1 MDRLADLADLAVFAR
16 VAELRSFTAAAR
28 ALGLSKSAVSKQI
41 ARLEARLGA
50 PLLQRTTRQLT
61 LTETGRAVEGHAAR
75 LVAEAEAAEEA
86 AQDLLAAPR
95 GLLRVTLPV
104 SFGLGHVVPLMPEFL
119 RRYPDLRVDLIFDDK
134 FVDLYSG
141 NIDVALRIGNLPDSS
156 LTARR
161 LNVVTGITGAAPE
174 YLARRGRPEKP
185 ADLKQHECL
194 IYTNM
199 PDPEQWTYVERG
211 KRFAVPVSG
220 RMRSNNG
227 EALLAAA
234 LAGHGI
240 VRLPSFIAGQALKEG
255 GLVSLLDD
263 FELPAFGVHAVYP
276 AQRNPS
282 PKLRA
287 FVDFMAQAL
296 GPETPWDMLR
306 RQKNTPGPETTAG

>member
-16 VAELRSFTAAAR
+16 VAELRSFTAAAK

-41 ARLEARLGA
+41 ARLEARLGT
-50 PLLQRTTRQLT
+50 PLLQRTTRQLA
-61 LTETGRAVEGHAAR
+61 LTETGHAVQGHAAR
-75 LVAEAEAAEEA
+75 LVAEAEAAEEV
-86 AQDLLAAPR
+86 AQDLIAAPR
-95 GLLRVTLPV
+95 GLLRVTLPI

-119 RRYPDLRVDLIFDDK
+119 RRYPDLRLDLIFDDK

-161 LNVVTGITGAAPE
+161 LNVVRGITGASPE

-199 PDPEQWTYVERG
+199 PDPEQWIFAERG

-220 RMRSNNG
+220 RLRSNNG

-234 LAGHGI
+234 LEGHGI

-255 GLVSLLDD
+255 RLVPLL
-263 FELPAFGVHAVYP
+263 EEYALPEFGVHAVYP
-276 AQRNPS
+276 AQRNPTT
-282 PKLRA
+282 KLRA

-306 RQKNTPGPETTAG
+306 RQKEDAAAHLA